1 MAGELELD
9 DVLIAVPDLEEGAR
23 WLAEEH
29 GLTATPGGRHPG
41 RGTANMIV
49 PLGSSYLELITV
61 VNPADADQRPFSL
74 VPEALER
81 GWRFAGWAARTA
93 DLDDAA
99 DRWREAGVEIVGPFD
114 GARRRPDG
122 AVLRWRTWHEASG
135 DTALPFLIEW
145 DVPPGEHPAERAVQH
160 PAGDPQIESVE
171 LLATDPE
178 RVRAIMGNSL
188 PYTVEKSDESRVVRV
203 RLTNGVID

>member
-9 DVLIAVPDLEEGAR
+9 HVLIAVPDLEEGAR
-23 WLAEEH
+23 WLAAAQ
-29 GLTATPGGRHPG
+29 GLTAVPGGRHPG

-61 VNPADADQRPFSL
+61 VNPAEADQRPFSL
-74 VPEALER
+74 VPEALSR
-81 GWRFAGWAARTA
+81 GWRFAGWAVRTA
-93 DLDDAA
+93 ELDDAA
-99 DRWREAGVEIVGPFD
+99 ARWRGEGVEVMGPFD

-135 DTALPFLIEW
+135 GTALPFLIEW

-160 PAGDPQIESVE
+160 PAGDPRIELVE
-171 LLATDPE
+171 LVAVDPN
-178 RVRAIMGNSL
+178 RVRAILGDSL
-188 PYTVEKSDESRVVRV
+188 PYSVEKADESRVVRI
-203 RLTNGVID
+203 RLSTGEID